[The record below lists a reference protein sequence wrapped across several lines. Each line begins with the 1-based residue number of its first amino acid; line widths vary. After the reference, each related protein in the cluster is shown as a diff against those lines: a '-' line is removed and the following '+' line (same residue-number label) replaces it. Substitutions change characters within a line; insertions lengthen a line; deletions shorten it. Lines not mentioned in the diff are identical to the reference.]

1 VSDAVLLMAYGAP
14 ASIDDV
20 PAYFAH
26 IRGGRPAS
34 AEAVGELQARYRRI
48 GGTSPLREVTEAQAS
63 GVARVLRGRGRPI
76 PVAVG
81 MKHAPPFI
89 ADVVGD
95 LALDGVHR
103 IAALALAPHYS
114 RMSIA
119 SYFSAAADAAGAHGI
134 ALRTRESWH
143 DHPGF
148 IATLASRVQTA
159 LRGTADPASAAI
171 VFTAHSLPERI
182 LSWHDPY
189 PEQLLQTSAL
199 TAAAAGV
206 SRWRFAYQ
214 SASHTGEPWLGP
226 DLLDV
231 LRDLAAGGSKDVVV
245 CPVGFVSDHLEVLF
259 DIDVEAREIAD
270 SLGLRLIRTASLN
283 DASDFLAILAGLAA
297 DLLDEER
304 PS

>member
-1 VSDAVLLMAYGAP
+1 VSDAVLLMAYGTP
-14 ASIDDV
+14 ASLEDV

-34 AEAVGELQARYRRI
+34 AEAVEELRARYRRI
-48 GGTSPLREVTEAQAS
+48 GGTSPLREVTGAQAT
-63 GVARVLRGRGRPI
+63 GLARVLRERGWAI

-81 MKHAPPFI
+81 MKHASPFI
-89 ADVVGD
+89 ADVVAD
-95 LALDGVHR
+95 LARTGVR
-103 IAALALAPHYS
+103 RLAALALAPHYS
-114 RMSIA
+114 KVSIA
-119 SYFSAAADAAGAHGI
+119 SYFSAAADAADAHGL
-134 ALRTRESWH
+134 ALCARESWH
-143 DHPGF
+143 DHPELV
-148 IATLASRVQTA
+148 AALASRVAQA
-159 LRGTADPASAAI
+159 LRGVADPAAATVI
-171 VFTAHSLPERI
+171 FTAHSLPERI

-189 PEQLLQTSAL
+189 PDQLLHTSAL
-199 TAAAAGV
+199 VASRAGA

-231 LRDLAAGGSKDVVV
+231 LRDLAAGGAEDVVI

-259 DIDVEAREIAD
+259 DIDVEAREAAD

-283 DASDFLAILAGLAA
+283 DASDFLAVLAA
-297 DLLDEER
+297 LATELLDGGH